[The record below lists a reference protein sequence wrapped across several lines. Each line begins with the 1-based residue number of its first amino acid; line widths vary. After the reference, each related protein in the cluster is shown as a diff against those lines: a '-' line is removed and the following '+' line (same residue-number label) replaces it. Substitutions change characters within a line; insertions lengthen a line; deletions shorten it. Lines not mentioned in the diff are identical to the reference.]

1 MAKIV
6 FKLGSTPYTL
16 HTYFSQGN
24 SLTFVEAS
32 KPKSDG
38 GLEIYH
44 LSQRIADLHKKF
56 QDAGATSPLMVIDEP
71 NGRGGI
77 HARYFYRGCGCQM
90 EHKDG
95 ARVYP

>member
-1 MAKIV
+1 MVKIV
-6 FKLGSTPYTL
+6 FKAGSTPYTL
-16 HTYFSQGN
+16 HTTFSQGK

-32 KPKSDG
+32 KPKQDG

-56 QDAGATSPLMVIDEP
+56 QDAGTKSPLMVIEEP
-71 NGRGGI
+71 NGRGGT
-77 HARYFYRGCGCQM
+77 HSRYFYRDCGCSY

-95 ARVYP
+95 AREY

>member
-6 FKLGSTPYTL
+6 FKSGSTPYTL
-16 HTYFSQGN
+16 HTYFTSGG

-32 KPKSDG
+32 KPKQDG

-56 QDAGATSPLMVIDEP
+56 QEAGAVSPLMVIDEP
-71 NGRGGI
+71 NGRGGT
-77 HARYFYRGCGCQM
+77 HARYFYKGYGCQY

-95 ARVYP
+95 ARVYG